1 MSFPSWATLVKSL
14 FLLGYFVKIFFA
26 GTQLQTLPLGHR
38 FPMSKY
44 ELLKTRVSQEMAFMD
59 LIESKPATEGEL
71 ALVHSPSYIDQV
83 FSGTLPE
90 AVQKA
95 IGFPWSLG
103 MVDRAR
109 CSAGATIQAARQALK
124 EGISAN
130 LAGGTH
136 HAYADQGGGFCVFN
150 DVAVAT
156 RLLQVEHHRTSAE
169 PFNVAIVDLDVH
181 QGNGS
186 ARIFREDETVFTL
199 SLHGAKNFPFEKEC
213 SDLDVELPDGTQD
226 EAYLSALAQALQA
239 MSSRFKPN
247 FVFYLAGA
255 DPYKGDRLGRLS
267 LSMDGLRSRDEAV
280 FLWAREQGL
289 PLAFVMAGGYG
300 HDMQETAQIQMN
312 TFASAYAS
320 WLLWQSQ
327 RFSHEAN

>member
-1 MSFPSWATLVKSL
+1 L
-14 FLLGYFVKIFFA
+14 KIFFA

-44 ELLKTRVSQEMAFMD
+44 ELLKTRVSQEMGFID
-59 LIESKPATEGEL
+59 LIESKPATQGEL
-71 ALVHSPSYIDQV
+71 ALVHLPRYIEQV
-83 FSGTLPE
+83 FAGTVP
-90 AVQKA
+90 AQIQKA

-103 MVDRAR
+103 MVERAR
-109 CSAGATIQAARQALK
+109 CSTGATIQAARQALK
-124 EGISAN
+124 EGIGAN

-156 RLLQVEHHRTSAE
+156 RVIQVEHHRVSSK
-169 PFNVAIVDLDVH
+169 PFRVAIIDLDVH

-186 ARIFREDETVFTL
+186 ARIFAKDSTVFTL
-199 SLHGAKNFPFEKEC
+199 SLHGAKNFPFEKEK
-213 SDLDVELPDGTQD
+213 SDLDVELADGTQD
-226 EAYLSALAQALQA
+226 EDYLGALAHSLDVLE
-239 MSSRFKPN
+239 SRFEPN

-267 LSMDGLRSRDEAV
+267 LSVDGLRSRDESV
-280 FLWAREQGL
+280 FQWARERGL

-312 TFASAYAS
+312 TFASGYAS
-320 WLLWQSQ
+320 WLLWQRQGAQS
-327 RFSHEAN
+327 

>member
-1 MSFPSWATLVKSL
+1 M
-14 FLLGYFVKIFFA
+14 
-26 GTQLQTLPLGHR
+26 QTLPLGHR

-44 ELLKTRVSQEMAFMD
+44 ELLKTRVSQEMGFID
-59 LIESKPATEGEL
+59 LIESTPVSQGEL
-71 ALVHSPSYIDQV
+71 ALVHLPRYIEQV
-83 FSGTLPE
+83 FAGTVP
-90 AVQKA
+90 AQIQKA

-103 MVDRAR
+103 MVERAR
-109 CSAGATIQAARQALK
+109 CSTGATIQAARQALM

-136 HAYADQGGGFCVFN
+136 HACADQGGGFCVFN

-156 RLLQVEHHRTSAE
+156 RVIQVEHHRVSSK
-169 PFNVAIVDLDVH
+169 PFRVAIIDLDVH

-186 ARIFREDETVFTL
+186 ARIFAKDSTVFTL
-199 SLHGAKNFPFEKEC
+199 SLHGAKNFPFEKEK
-213 SDLDVELPDGTQD
+213 SDLDVELADGTQD
-226 EAYLSALAQALQA
+226 EDYLGALAHSLDVLE
-239 MSSRFKPN
+239 SRFEPN

-267 LSMDGLRSRDEAV
+267 LSVNGLRSRDESV
-280 FLWAREQGL
+280 FQWARERGL

-312 TFASAYAS
+312 TFALGYAS
-320 WLLWQSQ
+320 WLLWQRQ
-327 RFSHEAN
+327 DAL